1 MNRLD
6 GVFVGSCIGLRAA
19 LRRLGIIIS
28 EKKKIETLLNKPLAF
43 TSGSTEKN
51 QKAHQFASNYLLDLL
66 DCCLKL
72 VKRFAAFLLKNR
84 EKCLV

>member
-1 MNRLD
+1 MYWVA
-6 GVFVGSCIGLRAA
+6 GCITPVGDYHLR
-19 LRRLGIIIS
+19 
-28 EKKKIETLLNKPLAF
+28 EKKIETLLNKPLAF